1 MLGRSFLSAG
11 GNGAAIIRRMLDINH
26 RMVVEQHGGAIHY
39 TSQPSDIRFQ
49 VRLPVDASIDGAAS
63 RNVVRL
69 REVG

>member
-1 MLGRSFLSAG
+1 
-11 GNGAAIIRRMLDINH
+11 MLDINH

-49 VRLPVDASIDGAAS
+49 ARLPVDASIDGDAP